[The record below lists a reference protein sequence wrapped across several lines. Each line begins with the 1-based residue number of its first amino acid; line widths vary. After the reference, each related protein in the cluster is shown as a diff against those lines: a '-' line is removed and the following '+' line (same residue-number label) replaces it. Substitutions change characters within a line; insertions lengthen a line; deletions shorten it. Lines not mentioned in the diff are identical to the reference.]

1 MGIEYL
7 NNINT
12 YISEGLFFLFKIS
25 IYVFTALTII
35 SLILLLIGQLI
46 KSQRMKDKYIK
57 LSMSFL
63 ILLVFIILIPII
75 YTSFK
80 SLV

>member
-25 IYVFTALTII
+25 IYAFTVLTII

>member
-25 IYVFTALTII
+25 IYAFTALTII
-35 SLILLLIGQLI
+35 SLVLLLIGQLI
-46 KSQRMKDKYIK
+46 KSQKMKDKYIK

-63 ILLVFIILIPII
+63 ILLVFIFLIPII
-75 YTSFK
+75 YIRFK
-80 SLV
+80 NLV

>member
-7 NNINT
+7 NNLKT

-25 IYVFTALTII
+25 IYAFTVLTII

-63 ILLVFIILIPII
+63 IPII
-75 YTSFK
+75 YIRFK
-80 SLV
+80 NLV

>member
-1 MGIEYL
+1 MSTEYL

-25 IYVFTALTII
+25 IYAFTTFTII

-46 KSQRMKDKYIK
+46 KSQKMKDKYIK

-63 ILLVFIILIPII
+63 ILLVFFILIPII

>member
-25 IYVFTALTII
+25 IYAFTILTII

-57 LSMSFL
+57 LSISFL
-63 ILLVFIILIPII
+63 ILLVFILLIPII

>member
-25 IYVFTALTII
+25 IYTFTVLTII
-35 SLILLLIGQLI
+35 SLIFLLIGQLV
-46 KSQRMKDKYIK
+46 KSQKMKDKYIK

>member
-25 IYVFTALTII
+25 IYAFTVLTII

-63 ILLVFIILIPII
+63 ILLVFIFLIPII
-75 YTSFK
+75 YIRFK
-80 SLV
+80 NLV